1 MPPEPVVGTT
11 PTAGVPFEE
20 QHYHHAYE
28 LRRDRST
35 MAADARRWLCDQATT
50 WVTPDRPLRILSVG
64 CGDGNLDL
72 PMLQALR
79 TTTDVDYVGVDV
91 NTASL
96 EVFRRELGDL
106 PATLL
111 ETPVEALPADIE
123 PFDVVLV
130 SHMLYYVPEPGALV
144 AHLVRHLTRTDGR
157 VVVIHSAH
165 HGIPALMEAVDG
177 LTPFLTA
184 EGIAAALH
192 DEGLPSTWHLLH
204 TELDATDLLA
214 GTPEGRAVL
223 EFCIETE
230 LDRLSPTAQHQLQL
244 ELMTRCT
251 SEDGHRWTMVE
262 DVGVLEVR
270 NPLRETTTPAESP
283 SKVDPLEDYH
293 RLAGAFAWP
302 ERLTSIPISSDGHT
316 HVLDVGCG
324 TGRWLRVLYATF
336 PELADGA
343 ARSVRY
349 SMLDPVLPAI
359 EAVGEVAS
367 TMFTIDRSWN
377 DYVQQA
383 DLPRGHFGLIWAMHS
398 LYGVPVH
405 DLTDA
410 LRHMIAALHPQG
422 TAIVAL
428 PTSDS
433 FYIEAA
439 KQLLGHTLF
448 TSAEDV
454 HTALDTLG
462 LRRQVR
468 HVRYEECFAATDA
481 MALRHYVWMES
492 IGNTY
497 LPGGAHD
504 DLPDLPT
511 GAWWDSH
518 RRGDVFAFRQNVEVF
533 LIPGGQ

>member
-1 MPPEPVVGTT
+1 MPPEHPSGTVAT
-11 PTAGVPFEE
+11 GVPFEPTR
-20 QHYHHAYE
+20 YHDAYQ

-35 MAADARRWLCDQATT
+35 MAHEARRWLCAQAPT
-50 WVTPDRPLRILSVG
+50 WVRPDRPLRLLSVG

-72 PMLQALR
+72 PMLQVLNDL
-79 TTTDVDYVGVDV
+79 TTVDYVGVDV
-91 NTASL
+91 NATSL
-96 EVFRRELGDL
+96 EVFRAGLGDL

-111 ETPVEALPADIE
+111 DAPVEELPPDTEA
-123 PFDVVLV
+123 FDVVLV
-130 SHMLYYVPEPGALV
+130 SHMLYYVPDPGALV
-144 AHLVRHLTRTDGR
+144 GQLLRQFTRTDGR
-157 VVVIHSAH
+157 VVVIHSARY
-165 HGIPALMEAVDG
+165 GIPALMEAVDG

-184 EGIAAALH
+184 EDIAAELDAEAL
-192 DEGLPSTWHLLH
+192 PATWHTLH

-214 GTPEGRAVL
+214 GTPEGIAVL

-230 LDRLSPTAQHQLQL
+230 LKGLTPAALDQLQT
-244 ELMTRCT
+244 ELKQRCNVVG
-251 SEDGHRWTMVE
+251 ERCVLAE

-270 NPLRETTTPAESP
+270 NPLRELATPAMSP
-283 SKVDPLEDYH
+283 TKVDPLEDYH
-293 RLAGAFAWP
+293 RLAGAFAWS
-302 ERLTSIPISSDGHT
+302 ERLTSIPISNDGAS

-324 TGRWLRVLYATF
+324 TGRWLRVLHATF
-336 PELADGA
+336 PELAGGA

-383 DLPRGHFGLIWAMHS
+383 HLPRGHFGLIWAMHS
-398 LYGVPVH
+398 LYGVPTH

-410 LRHMIAALHPQG
+410 LKHMIAALHPQG
-422 TAIVAL
+422 TAIIAL
-428 PTSDS
+428 PTADS

-454 HTALDTLG
+454 HTALDNLG
-462 LRRQVR
+462 LRHQVR
-468 HVRYEECFAATDA
+468 HVRYDECFAATDA

-511 GAWWDSH
+511 GAWWDGH